1 MQLVEKLRSNFAK
14 NLTKLREQKQL
25 TQEGLANAIN
35 ERYHLGLKRTSIANY
50 ESQAQEAMPKIEA
63 LYCLADFFGKTIDQL
78 VQRDLDERTLLP
90 PWMVNDTGTAAANS
104 ESSEVLFAEN
114 VQSIN
119 KLIKDCSEQ
128 ISDNHFYVEVLRKLL
143 EQFKSHASDEQERQ
157 HIAALFRKTYLGCL
171 IEKSQTIQHK
181 AQTLLTEKEY
191 AVWMGFQAGSA
202 VETLTQ
208 MLETSETDILNTF
221 VSAKEKL
228 AFSISQIT
236 A

>member
-78 VQRDLDERTLLP
+78 VQHNMETQVLLHPWLAKEQGYHPEIQHPPVVLETEAAGVLNRLLNDNAKLVAVKLFYMEFVKKLQLQLKDSASSPEERDRLVLL
-90 PWMVNDTGTAAANS
+90 
-104 ESSEVLFAEN
+104 L
-114 VQSIN
+114 
-119 KLIKDCSEQ
+119 K
-128 ISDNHFYVEVLRKLL
+128 
-143 EQFKSHASDEQERQ
+143 
-157 HIAALFRKTYLGCL
+157 KTYLSCL
-171 IEKSQTIQHK
+171 IEKSKTIQEKAHMLLDEQEYQIWIGFQEGAS
-181 AQTLLTEKEY
+181 AQTLANTLNIP
-191 AVWMGFQAGSA
+191 
-202 VETLTQ
+202 ETKV
-208 MLETSETDILNTF
+208 LETFYN
-221 VSAKEKL
+221 AKAKL
-228 AFSISQIT
+228 EHSIDQTT